1 MLVFCFCFWC
11 YTFSFWR
18 SLLATANIAPC
29 FHRFFRAYTAP
40 THHTLCHSAPY
51 TIPQRRRQQ
60 ATADI
65 KTRLQKKFRPPR
77 KMMQNFAKHTRPCE
91 AYNFEIVVIC
101 LLYSYSCSSSSG
113 GLKEDGKS
121 CRPQLT
127 GGSSHL
133 LSMWRTTSPLAHKF
147 CQPLR
152 QLVHYVWLG
161 TTSGEGE
168 TDSKPNISCRNFCKN
183 FLLPFIRNRYSNMKR
198 CLLNFFLD
206 KKSLRSYT

>member
-1 MLVFCFCFWC
+1 MPLR
-11 YTFSFWR
+11 T
-18 SLLATANIAPC
+18 I
-29 FHRFFRAYTAP
+29 HHP
-40 THHTLCHSAPY
+40 TETTTTSNG
-51 TIPQRRRQQ
+51 
-60 ATADI
+60 
-65 KTRLQKKFRPPR
+65 RLQDSLAEKFRPPR

-133 LSMWRTTSPLAHKF
+133 LSMWRTTSPLAHKL

-161 TTSGEGE
+161 TTSGGRRTANQTFHVGIFVRIFCCLSYV
-168 TDSKPNISCRNFCKN
+168 TDI
-183 FLLPFIRNRYSNMKR
+183 L
-198 CLLNFFLD
+198 
-206 KKSLRSYT
+206 T

>member
-1 MLVFCFCFWC
+1 MFFGVTPLVFGV
-11 YTFSFWR
+11 
-18 SLLATANIAPC
+18 
-29 FHRFFRAYTAP
+29 RFLQQQISHLVFTGFLGHTQLQHTTL
-40 THHTLCHSAPY
+40 THSEPY

-152 QLVHYVWLG
+152 QLVHYVRLG
-161 TTSGEGE
+161 TTSGGRRTANQTFHVGIFVRIFCCLSYV
-168 TDSKPNISCRNFCKN
+168 TDI
-183 FLLPFIRNRYSNMKR
+183 L
-198 CLLNFFLD
+198 
-206 KKSLRSYT
+206 T